1 MTQPQGKLRAPK
13 GVELREV
20 NGQVLEVHKLN
31 PIGRSRL
38 LTIPAMWCRLYVG
51 DDNLVRFDYDEESG
65 IITIAPIIA
74 ISEKGRQVGL
84 FFTSAK
90 EAEVSQ

>member
-13 GVELREV
+13 GIELREV
-20 NGQVLEVHKLN
+20 NGEVLEVRKLN

-51 DDNLVRFDYDEESG
+51 DDDLVRFDYNEATG

-74 ISEKGRQVGL
+74 ISEKGKRVGL
-84 FFTSAK
+84 FFTSAEK
-90 EAEVSQ
+90 AEAAR

>member
-13 GVELREV
+13 GTELREV

-31 PIGRSRL
+31 LIGRSRL

-51 DDNLVRFDYDEESG
+51 DDNLVRFDYEEETG
-65 IITIAPIIA
+65 IITIAPVIA
-74 ISEKGRQVGL
+74 ISEKGKRVGL
-84 FFTSAK
+84 FFSSAE